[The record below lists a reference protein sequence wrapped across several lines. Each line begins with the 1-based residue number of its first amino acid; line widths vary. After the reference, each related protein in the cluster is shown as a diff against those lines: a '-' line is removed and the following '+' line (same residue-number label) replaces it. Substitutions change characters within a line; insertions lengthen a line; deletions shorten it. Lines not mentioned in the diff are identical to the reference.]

1 MKILP
6 QRTARPHTRS
16 LGSFGRPGLRHVTSA
31 VAALEFGIIAPVM
44 AVLVLAVFD
53 ISKAAILWE
62 QVWRASRTIAES
74 ATTLAIQPDGSSSL
88 TGEQADQA
96 LSAVLV
102 EIPWL
107 RLGIATSL
115 PANGAP
121 VASAVLTSVNYV
133 PQPNCTSGCKYV
145 ANVEWSKAYAY
156 PHFGVGSA
164 VLRPC
169 SVTTIV
175 NGKTETTNNLV
186 QRAPGLPFSLNAI
199 STADVASLPS
209 DNINGITISVPDSF
223 LMADV
228 HLTFTPY
235 YFAFI
240 TGPVTF
246 TATSYLPVRSNVAGA
261 LANTIG
267 TSLTA
272 DPFSAD
278 PYDSKA
284 SVCT

>member
-1 MKILP
+1 M
-6 QRTARPHTRS
+6 RTLRRCSARTGKKS
-16 LGSFGRPGLRHVTSA
+16 LGSFGRPGLRHVRSA

-44 AVLVLAVFD
+44 AILLLAVFD
-53 ISKAAILWE
+53 ISKAVILWE
-62 QVWRASRTIAES
+62 EVWRASRTIAES

-107 RLGIATSL
+107 RSGIATSL
-115 PANGAP
+115 PKNGAP
-121 VASAVLTSVNYV
+121 VAAAVLTSVNYV
-133 PQPNCTSGCKYV
+133 PQTNCTSGCKYV
-145 ANVEWSKAYAY
+145 ASVEWSKAYAY
-156 PHFGVGSA
+156 PHFGIGSKF
-164 VLRPC
+164 LRPC
-169 SVTTIV
+169 SVTTVV
-175 NGKTETTNNLV
+175 NGKANTTDNLI
-186 QRAPGLPFSLNAI
+186 QQAPGVPGGLDTI
-199 STADVASLPS
+199 STADVAALPS
-209 DNINGITISVPDSF
+209 NNVNGITISVPDSF

-235 YFAFI
+235 VFSFI

-261 LANTIG
+261 VANTIG

-272 DPFSAD
+272 DPFSTD